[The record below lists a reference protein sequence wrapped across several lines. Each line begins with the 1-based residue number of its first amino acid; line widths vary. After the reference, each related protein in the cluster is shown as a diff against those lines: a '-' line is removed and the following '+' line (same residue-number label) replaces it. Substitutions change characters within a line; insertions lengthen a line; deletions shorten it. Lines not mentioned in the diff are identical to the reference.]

1 MKRICVTV
9 LLAVLTVGC
18 SGQEVSPTPGSASDL
33 DTVAAGQQAPA
44 ADDDTDSSPAEAQT
58 PGAVTESPAA
68 AASGESADDDP
79 APTDADDA
87 EQSATAPAPEQDS
100 APQEDEEEPASRETS
115 GELPFEVTLSATCL
129 RHGDEVTIEIRT
141 DPVVGVAYHAVYAGE
156 EGGAPP
162 PYGGGHGG
170 NGGDMTDEQ
179 GRYSDSWVV
188 GPNAPEGPGRIDI
201 VVGARDQHWQ
211 FEEPIEVASRLT
223 GTCENGS

>member
-1 MKRICVTV
+1 MKRICLSV
-9 LLAVLTVGC
+9 LLVVLATGC
-18 SGQEVSPTPGSASDL
+18 AAPEASPEQDRTSDL
-33 DTVAAGQQAPA
+33 DTVAAGEAVPPDEDAGTAP
-44 ADDDTDSSPAEAQT
+44 SEAQSPT
-58 PGAVTESPAA
+58 DTTESPID
-68 AASGESADDDP
+68 SPDEPADDSP
-79 APTDADDA
+79 STDTADDRD
-87 EQSATAPAPEQDS
+87 SAAAPAPEQSS
-100 APQEDEEEPASRETS
+100 APEDEQQSASRETS
-115 GELPFEVTLSATCL
+115 EELPFEVALSATCL

-188 GPNAPEGPGRIDI
+188 GPNAPEGSGRIDI

-211 FEEPIEVASRLT
+211 FEEPIEVANRLT
-223 GTCENGS
+223 GTCENGG